1 MKLLWPVLLATLTG
15 CGVVYMSP
23 SVEPVPEATDLS
35 AQVEIVPLTAASAAA
50 ANRSAYVPR
59 ALPAVFR
66 QVTRVPARQTAGA
79 LPEPSTDREA
89 RPESVELRLPPPV
102 PDTPYVIGVS
112 DVLLLATPSVG
123 GTVEELTGLLAAQNK
138 RQGYTVQDDGA
149 IAIPDV
155 GRVQVAGLTL
165 EEAEAE
171 LFQALVAAQ
180 INPSFSLEVAEFNSQ
195 RVSIGGS
202 VAQPTLVP
210 ISLKPLYLDEALQ
223 LAGGVTAPDL
233 DYATV
238 RLYRAGK
245 LYQIP
250 LKQLFA
256 SAELRR
262 IRLRD
267 GDSIFVDTEYELEQ
281 ARSFFAEQIQLLNL
295 RASARAQA
303 LSELNAEFSLRRQQ
317 ADEARANFAT
327 RAELDAIKRDY
338 VYLSG
343 EVKTQSRFPLPF
355 EQKAT
360 LADALFSSA
369 GISTREGNPA
379 QIYLLRGNKRGDKVT
394 AYQLDVRNAAN
405 MVVATRMELRPND
418 IIFVSEQPVTKWN
431 RAVAQIMPSLITTTV
446 AAATQ

>member
-15 CGVVYMSP
+15 CGTIYVSP
-23 SVEPVPEATDLS
+23 SVEAVPEAGDLG
-35 AQVEIVPLTAASAAA
+35 AQVEIVPLTAATAAA
-50 ANRSAYVPR
+50 ANRSAYTPR

-66 QVTRVPARQTAGA
+66 QVTPVPATRSAGA

-89 RPESVELRLPPPV
+89 RPESVETRVPPPV
-102 PDTPYVIGVS
+102 ADKPYVIGVS
-112 DVLLLATPSVG
+112 DVLLLATPSAG
-123 GTVEELTGLLAAQNK
+123 STVEELTGLLAAQNK

-180 INPSFSLEVAEFNSQ
+180 INPTFSLEVAEFNSQ
-195 RVSIGGS
+195 RASIGGA
-202 VAQPTLVP
+202 VAKPALVP

-238 RLYRAGK
+238 RIYRGGK

-250 LKQLFA
+250 LTELFA
-256 SAELRR
+256 RADLRR
-262 IRLRD
+262 IRLQD
-267 GDSIFVDTEYELEQ
+267 GDSIFVDTEYELDQ
-281 ARSFFAEQIQLLNL
+281 ARNFFAEQIQLQNL
-295 RASARAQA
+295 RTAARTQA
-303 LSELNAEFSLRRQQ
+303 LNELNTEFTLRQKQ
-317 ADEARANFAT
+317 ADEARANFTA
-327 RAELDAIKRDY
+327 REELDAIRRDY

-355 EQKAT
+355 ERKAT
-360 LADALFSSA
+360 LADALFSNQ

-394 AYQLDVRNAAN
+394 AYLLDARNAAN

-418 IIFVSEQPVTKWN
+418 IVFVSEQPVTKWN
-431 RAVAQIMPSLITTTV
+431 RVVAQIVPSLITATV
-446 AAATQ
+446 AAAAN